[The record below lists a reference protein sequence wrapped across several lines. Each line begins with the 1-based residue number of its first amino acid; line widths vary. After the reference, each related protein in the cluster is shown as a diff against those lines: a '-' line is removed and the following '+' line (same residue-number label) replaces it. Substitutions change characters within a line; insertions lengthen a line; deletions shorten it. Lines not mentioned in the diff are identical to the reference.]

1 MNVGLIHPYYLP
13 VLGGVEKNLYEIAL
27 FISEMGHNVTL
38 ITNQINEITI
48 NTLGSEDV
56 KPVPNLPLVEK
67 ETNNITIIRYNL
79 PFILPYFSFIKKF
92 IRQPL
97 HYSFYASKIIL
108 KITRLRNL
116 EVLYAAEPPSYIALY
131 LTRYLPNSKF
141 LINTRKIAGIRSNT
155 YITGYLRRKIAR
167 EIYKSFDAVVIS
179 NINTLLYE
187 HIKTISPRNTLFIP
201 NWVDTERF
209 KPYNK
214 YEAQRILG
222 IDGYDKV
229 LLSVSRFVSEKGT
242 MRVVKAFEK
251 ALKLASNKKIL
262 LVLVGKGPLE
272 NQIRAYI
279 ISKGLNNHIKF
290 MSPFLY
296 TDPRYP
302 LLYSSCDIFIHLPS
316 HHGLSNVVTEAMAA
330 GVPQIIHSDVLG
342 IPSIVARYLRKVS
355 FSISEIAEAVVE
367 SIECY
372 DTKKGFEV
380 RNIVEKYFAKKKLLP
395 LFTKILLGY

>member
-13 VLGGVEKNLYEIAL
+13 VLGGVEKNLYEIASFL
-27 FISEMGHNVTL
+27 SAKGHNVTI
-38 ITNQINEITI
+38 ITNQINDITI

-56 KPVPNLPLVEK
+56 KPIPSLPLVEK

-108 KITRLRNL
+108 KIARLRNI

-131 LTRYLPNSKF
+131 LTRYLPNSRF
-141 LINTRKIAGIRSNT
+141 LINSRKIAGIRSNT
-155 YITGYLRRKIAR
+155 YITAYLRKKIAQK
-167 EIYKSFDAVVIS
+167 IFKSFDAVVIS
-179 NINTLLYE
+179 NVNTLLYE
-187 HIKTISPRNTLFIP
+187 HLRTISPRNTLFIP

-214 YEAQRILG
+214 YKAQHILG
-222 IDGYDKV
+222 IDGYDKI
-229 LLSVSRFVSEKGT
+229 LLSVSRFVPEKGT
-242 MRVVKAFEK
+242 IRVVKAFEK
-251 ALKLASNKKIL
+251 ALKLTSNKKIL

-272 NQIRAYI
+272 NQIKAYI
-279 ISKGLNNHIKF
+279 NNKDLNKHIKLI
-290 MSPFLY
+290 SPFLY

-302 LLYSSCDIFIHLPS
+302 MLYSSSDIFIHLPS

-330 GVPQIIHSDVLG
+330 GVPQIIHSDVPG
-342 IPSIVARYLRKVS
+342 IPNVVARYLRRVS
-355 FSISEIAEAVVE
+355 FSISEIAEAIVE
-367 SIECY
+367 GIECY

-380 RNIVEKYFAKKKLLP
+380 RNIVEKYFSKKKLLP